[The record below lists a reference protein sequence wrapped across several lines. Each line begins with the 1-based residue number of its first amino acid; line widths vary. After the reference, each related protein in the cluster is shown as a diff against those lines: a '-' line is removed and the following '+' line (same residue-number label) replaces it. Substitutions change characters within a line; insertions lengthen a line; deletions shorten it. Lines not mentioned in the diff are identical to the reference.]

1 MAQLKELGEMLTDI
15 HNQHEHQSLLKRTT
29 HRRLLDEYGKAEN
42 LVAQVKTDYK
52 NWKNTADTLNNLV
65 KSADEIDAKIELL
78 KFQVQELQSVSIA
91 RDHIK
96 ALEIEQKTLAN
107 AEQIVKDSHSLL
119 SICDQSER
127 SNLRDNFNQALSILS
142 NMPYKPKA
150 MDITQELLQSGLIQ
164 VEEAISEIQHH
175 IDRFEA
181 NPEKLRVVEEEL
193 SEIFQLARKHRI
205 NPDELYAKK
214 VALEKELKTLIHG
227 SENIDILNQELSR
240 LSQSYEIS
248 AKKLSA
254 QRKRS
259 AISMAKEINQ
269 QLDLLSMKGA
279 EILIELT
286 PLPLFDF
293 RENGLE
299 SIEFLLVTTPGQKH
313 KSIAKVASGGELSR
327 ISLAI
332 NVVAAGHSKIPTL
345 VFDEVDVGIGG
356 STADIVGQ
364 LLKKLGEDGGQVIS
378 VTHQPQVAAH
388 AHHHYLSSK
397 IIDKDNFSSQM
408 TTLNKQQRIDELA
421 RMLGGSRVTEQ
432 TRCSASELLE
442 LASE

>member
-1 MAQLKELGEMLTDI
+1 
-15 HNQHEHQSLLKRTT
+15 
-29 HRRLLDEYGKAEN
+29 
-42 LVAQVKTDYK
+42 
-52 NWKNTADTLNNLV
+52 
-65 KSADEIDAKIELL
+65 
-78 KFQVQELQSVSIA
+78 
-91 RDHIK
+91 
-96 ALEIEQKTLAN
+96 
-107 AEQIVKDSHSLL
+107 
-119 SICDQSER
+119 
-127 SNLRDNFNQALSILS
+127 
-142 NMPYKPKA
+142 
-150 MDITQELLQSGLIQ
+150 
-164 VEEAISEIQHH
+164 
-175 IDRFEA
+175 
-181 NPEKLRVVEEEL
+181 
-193 SEIFQLARKHRI
+193 
-205 NPDELYAKK
+205 
-214 VALEKELKTLIHG
+214 
-227 SENIDILNQELSR
+227 
-240 LSQSYEIS
+240 
-248 AKKLSA
+248 
-254 QRKRS
+254 
-259 AISMAKEINQ
+259 MAKEINQ